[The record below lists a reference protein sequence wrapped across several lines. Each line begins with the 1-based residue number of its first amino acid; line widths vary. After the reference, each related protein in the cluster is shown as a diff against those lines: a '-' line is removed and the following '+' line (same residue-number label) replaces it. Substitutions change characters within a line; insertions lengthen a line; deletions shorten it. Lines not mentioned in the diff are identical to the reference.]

1 MPDLSFKYRIISIYA
16 GTTLLQ
22 CFSNGRIYEMEAS
35 RPKGRSLVQVK
46 DPPNYLLIQ
55 ITEVVTYHYIN

>member
-1 MPDLSFKYRIISIYA
+1 
-16 GTTLLQ
+16 
-22 CFSNGRIYEMEAS
+22 MEAS

-46 DPPNYLLIQ
+46 DLPNYLLIQ

>member
-1 MPDLSFKYRIISIYA
+1 
-16 GTTLLQ
+16 
-22 CFSNGRIYEMEAS
+22 MEAS

-55 ITEVVTYHYIN
+55 ITEVVTYHYINKVASPT